1 MVKKIGSLL
10 LLFFSVMA
18 MAQNYSNHKVLKG
31 ETVTS
36 IAQKY
41 KVTPYDIYRLNPDVQ
56 NGIKEN
62 MVLLIPSLAVVKT
75 TTNAVASHQVL
86 PKETLYSIAKQY
98 NTTIDAIENANPTLK
113 TEGLK
118 IGQTITI
125 PSKQA
130 LPEATI
136 ISHQVQP
143 KETKYGIASKYGI
156 TVEELEKQNPEIKE
170 GLPIGIVLKINKKA
184 DSNTTTIIEPTD
196 TVVKPTET
204 AVVPKNNYEYTVL
217 AGETFYS
224 LTRKFSIS
232 QASLI
237 ALNPELKDGVKEG
250 MTIKVPAS
258 ISIKK
263 ETQSVF
269 KNLAQSLNKK
279 DKKELVLFLPF
290 NVAKI
295 KNDTTIAVQE
305 RIKKDKFLNM
315 TLDFYS
321 GALMAIDSAKA
332 LGLNINV
339 KIYDSEETKN
349 FTSATATIQKNNF
362 DNVDAV
368 IGPFYQDNAEK
379 VAAALQSKNIPVI
392 SPLSKDE
399 EGKGY
404 PNLFQTMPSNESVK
418 NAMFDYMNTKNGN
431 IIAIIDPKKAGIKQY
446 IDAYQKDT
454 KLVGL
459 SEKGSFVSDS
469 IKKHFVKDK
478 TNFVIMESE
487 KTGTIF
493 TVLNTL
499 SNASK
504 EFQVQLVLLEE
515 NKTLN
520 FEEITLNQLTKLKLT
535 YPSVTKDS
543 DSPEAK
549 RFERAYRKKN
559 NILPNDF
566 ATRGFDLMLDTML
579 RLSQGTTFAE
589 TTNIAT
595 EQIEYKFDYSPK
607 ISGGYNNEGVYILYY
622 NTDLTIKQAP

>member
-75 TTNAVASHQVL
+75 TTNAVVSHQVL

-118 IGQTITI
+118 IGQTLSI

-184 DSNTTTIIEPTD
+184 DSSTTTINEPTD

-258 ISIKK
+258 ISVKK

-295 KNDTTIAVQE
+295 KSDTTIAVQE

-454 KLVGL
+454 KLVGF

>member
-1 MVKKIGSLL
+1 M
-10 LLFFSVMA
+10 
-18 MAQNYSNHKVLKG
+18 
-31 ETVTS
+31 
-36 IAQKY
+36 
-41 KVTPYDIYRLNPDVQ
+41 
-56 NGIKEN
+56 
-62 MVLLIPSLAVVKT
+62 
-75 TTNAVASHQVL
+75 
-86 PKETLYSIAKQY
+86 
-98 NTTIDAIENANPTLK
+98 
-113 TEGLK
+113 
-118 IGQTITI
+118 
-125 PSKQA
+125 
-130 LPEATI
+130 
-136 ISHQVQP
+136 
-143 KETKYGIASKYGI
+143 
-156 TVEELEKQNPEIKE
+156 
-170 GLPIGIVLKINKKA
+170 
-184 DSNTTTIIEPTD
+184 
-196 TVVKPTET
+196 
-204 AVVPKNNYEYTVL
+204 
-217 AGETFYS
+217 
-224 LTRKFSIS
+224 
-232 QASLI
+232 
-237 ALNPELKDGVKEG
+237 KDGVKEG

-258 ISIKK
+258 ISVKK

-295 KNDTTIAVQE
+295 KSDTTIAVQE

-321 GALMAIDSAKA
+321 GVLMAIDSAKA

-459 SEKGSFVSDS
+459 TEKGSFVSDS

-543 DSPEAK
+543 DSPESK